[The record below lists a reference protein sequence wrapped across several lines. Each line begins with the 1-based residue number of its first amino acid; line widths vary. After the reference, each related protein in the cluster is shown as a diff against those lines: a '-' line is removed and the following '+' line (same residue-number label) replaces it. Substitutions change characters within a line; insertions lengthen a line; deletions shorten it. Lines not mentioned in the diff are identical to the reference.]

1 MPSPN
6 MGVVPGRRAET
17 ATRICIFALMIVT
30 DPFNGIKKLLV
41 EPKPTQ

>member
-6 MGVVPGRRAET
+6 LGVVPGRRAET
-17 ATRICIFALMIVT
+17 ATRICIFALIIVT